1 MELERYLVGGCM
13 KSDSGLY
20 ARPETWVA
28 WSVNWSAVWVGALA
42 SLAAALIFGLLGTA
56 IGATSLEKFSS
67 WHTISRID
75 VAFIICAGFF
85 ATVIGGWIAGKI
97 TGAKHSERTI
107 LHGAIAWLV
116 ATPLLVVMLA
126 AGAGSAFGGWY
137 GGLVSSPLGAAV
149 AQPSSPDVVRG
160 TALAAITSLLIGLVG
175 SVIGGWMASGEP
187 MTFTHHA
194 KRNAYLSQKGI

>member
-1 MELERYLVGGCM
+1 MPTDSELY
-13 KSDSGLY
+13 S
-20 ARPETWVA
+20 RPETWVA

-42 SLAAALIFGLLGTA
+42 SLVAALIFGLLGTA

-85 ATVIGGWIAGKI
+85 ATAIGGWTAGKI
-97 TGAKHSERTI
+97 TGALHSERTI
-107 LHGAIAWLV
+107 LHGVIAWLV
-116 ATPLLVVMLA
+116 ATPLLVIMIA

-149 AQPSSPDVVRG
+149 AQQNDPNVVRG
-160 TALAAITSLLIGLVG
+160 TALGAIVSLLIGLTG
-175 SVIGGWMASGEP
+175 SVIGGWIASGEP
-187 MTFTHHA
+187 MNFTHHA
-194 KRNAYLSQKGI
+194 KRNAYLDAQKGGI